1 MNRYLNAKQLQVKD
15 CTVIAIGDSHIMTG
29 INPSFSNTMKNYA
42 QSSEPYVA
50 SYWKIDKL
58 LRGNP
63 DIGVVL
69 LGFGYHNLSSYYDDK
84 LLTNEATAI
93 FNNNIQLLGRNKIDH
108 LDYDHKRFV
117 NSFIVNQCI
126 YPQFDRLYLGG
137 FRNTDSN
144 LEKSNVEKTIAKHFY
159 DGNTIRNF
167 SDSFNL
173 VYLDKIVDLC
183 SEYDVQLVLVRTPTS
198 SAYYRKVPNSFKS
211 KYLSIVCTM
220 NKRGINTFASNKEA
234 SQYYFKD
241 HSNLSTKG
249 AGVFTPLLLNYIE
262 SIK

>member
-1 MNRYLNAKQLQVKD
+1 MNRYLNAKQLRVKD
-15 CTVIAIGDSHIMTG
+15 CKVIAIGDSHIMTG
-29 INPSFSNTMKNYA
+29 INPGFSNTIKNYA

-50 SYWKIDKL
+50 SYLKIKKL
-58 LRGNP
+58 LSGNP
-63 DIGVVL
+63 DIGTVL

-84 LLTNEATAI
+84 LMTNEATAI
-93 FNNNIQLLGRNKIDH
+93 FNNNIQLLGRGT
-108 LDYDHKRFV
+108 LDQLHYDHKRFV

-126 YPQFDRLYLGG
+126 YPQINKLYLGD
-137 FRNTDSN
+137 FKNTDSSQD
-144 LEKSNVEKTIAKHFY
+144 KSNVDQTIAKHFY

-173 VYLDKIVDLC
+173 VYLDNIVDLC
-183 SEYDVQLVLVRTPTS
+183 LEFDVQLVLVRTPTS
-198 SAYYRKVPNSFKS
+198 NAYSRKVPNPFKN
-211 KYLSIVCTM
+211 KYLSIVRYM

-241 HSNLSTKG
+241 HSHLSSKG